1 MKAENSIGGL
11 LGKSSRLLSNR
22 FNSELTSVGLTVQQW
37 TLLAVLWERAPQT
50 QKSLQEELLKDKASI
65 NSLVGYLVQNGFVL
79 KERNPEDKRSFL
91 ISLTQKGVD
100 IKNESIPMAMS
111 SISVAIDG
119 IEKSDL
125 EIFTKVAK
133 EIIINLTKE
142 KR

>member
-22 FNSELTSVGLTVQQW
+22 FNSELTSIGLTVQQW
-37 TLLAVLWERAPQT
+37 TLLAVLWERSPQT

-79 KERNPEDKRSFL
+79 KERNPQDKRSFL

-111 SISVAIDG
+111 SIAVAIDG

-133 EIIINLTKE
+133 EIIINLTEE

>member
-22 FNSELTSVGLTVQQW
+22 FNSELTSIGLTVQQW
-37 TLLAVLWERAPQT
+37 TLLAVLWEKSPQT

-79 KERNPEDKRSFL
+79 KERNPKDKRSFL
-91 ISLTQKGVD
+91 ISLTQKGED

-111 SISVAIDG
+111 SIALAIEG
-119 IEKSDL
+119 IDKSDL
-125 EIFTKVAK
+125 EIFTKVTK

>member
-22 FNSELTSVGLTVQQW
+22 FNSELTSIGLTVQQW
-37 TLLAVLWERAPQT
+37 TLLAVLWEKSPQT

-79 KERNPEDKRSFL
+79 KERNSKDKRSFL

-111 SISVAIDG
+111 NISVAIEG
-119 IEKSDL
+119 IDKSDL

-133 EIIINLTKE
+133 EIIINLTEE